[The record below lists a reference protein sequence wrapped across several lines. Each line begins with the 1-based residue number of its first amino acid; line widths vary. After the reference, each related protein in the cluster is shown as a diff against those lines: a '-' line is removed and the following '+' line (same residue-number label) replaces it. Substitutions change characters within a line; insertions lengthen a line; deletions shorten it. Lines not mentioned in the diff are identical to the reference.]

1 MNKLNIV
8 KCVASAVVG
17 GYAVHTAY
25 KIKEYV
31 KEDENLNFE
40 SALVK
45 SLSNDCTSVKSL
57 ISGYFST
64 VNYN

>member
-8 KCVASAVVG
+8 KCVASAVIG

-45 SLSNDCTSVKSL
+45 KFVK
-57 ISGYFST
+57 
-64 VNYN
+64 

>member
-1 MNKLNIV
+1 MNKSNIV
-8 KCVASAVVG
+8 KCVTSAVVG

-31 KEDENLNFE
+31 KEDKSLNLE

-45 SLSNDCTSVKSL
+45 SLSNDYTSVKSL
-57 ISGYFST
+57 ISRYFST